1 MYIFSLTKILNNFF
15 KRARFSSCTQCCQ
28 KLDVSHRKF
37 IAIYVMRKWKGE
49 PKDFDG
55 VETCDGM
62 QFIT

>member
-1 MYIFSLTKILNNFF
+1 
-15 KRARFSSCTQCCQ
+15 
-28 KLDVSHRKF
+28 
-37 IAIYVMRKWKGE
+37 MRKWKGE